1 MGYNI
6 RMVSFLDKLHRG
18 EPTLSYEFSPPKN
31 AEGWAT
37 LYSTLGEV
45 SKLSPDFV
53 SVTYGAGGSNRQK
66 TIDLV
71 SRIERELE
79 IESVPHLTCVGHS
92 QAELKDILA
101 SLENAGIRSLM
112 ALRGDAPQHD
122 PTYRPHPEGFAH
134 ASDLIAFAKAN
145 YSFQIGCAY
154 YPEKHP
160 DAPHLDDDIKW
171 LRFKQ
176 DCGASFATSQLFFDN
191 EAFYQFRDKAAMAG
205 VTLPLIA
212 GILPVTSLGQIRRI
226 FELSGQEAPRKLLDF
241 LGAGDDKEVMQ
252 RGIEYAVQQCQDL
265 LENGVAGLHLYT
277 FNRALSSVRITKA
290 LRGQGYFPLEKSQR
304 RPALV

>member
-1 MGYNI
+1 MT
-6 RMVSFLDKLHRG
+6 FCDKLKAG
-18 EPTLSYEFSPPKN
+18 EPTLSFEFSPPKN
-31 AEGWAT
+31 PAGWAT
-37 LYSTLGEV
+37 LYSTLGEIT
-45 SKLSPDFV
+45 KYTPDFV

-92 QAELKDILA
+92 RRELEDILS
-101 SLENAGIRSLM
+101 SLQNAGIRSLM
-112 ALRGDAPQHD
+112 ALRGDAPKSD
-122 PTYRPHPEGFAH
+122 PSYKPHPDGFAH
-134 ASDLIAFAKAN
+134 ASDLIAFVREN
-145 YSFQIGCAY
+145 FDFQIGCAF

-160 DAPHLDDDIKW
+160 DAPHLEDDIRW
-171 LRFKQ
+171 LRVKQ
-176 DCGASFATSQLFFDN
+176 ESGASFATSQLFFDN
-191 EAFYQFRDKAAMAG
+191 EAFFQFRDKAIKAG

-226 FELSGQEAPRKLLDF
+226 FELSGREAPRKLLDF
-241 LGAGDDKEVMQ
+241 LGEGDDKEVMQ
-252 RGIEYAVQQCQDL
+252 RGIDFAIAQCRDL

-277 FNRALSSVRITKA
+277 FNRALSSARITKA
-290 LRGQGYFPLEKSQR
+290 LRGSGYFPTQKELR